1 MWVYAVAFA
10 VMLIAGLLLGLAA
23 RDFLR
28 NDGLLWASVA
38 LSAGAI
44 VLAVIS
50 VVVPRRS

>member
-1 MWVYAVAFA
+1 MAVYVAAFV
-10 VMLIAGLLLGLAA
+10 VMLAGGLVLGLAA

-50 VVVPRRS
+50 VVLPRRS